1 VCGMSA
7 RIEVRIENLHKSFG
21 DQQVL
26 RGVDLDVREGEVLCV
41 VGGSGCG
48 KTVLVSHIERID
60 APDAG
65 RVLVRDDQL
74 SPDGLSDSQR
84 KKIDERGAII
94 DNAVFWDIAKLNE
107 QEMNRFRLRWS
118 IVFQRNALFSGSVYD
133 NVSLWLREH
142 TKKKEKEIREIVRSS
157 LESVSFNFDEVA
169 DKHRDELSGGM
180 AKRVALA
187 RAVATNPDIVF
198 YDEPTT
204 GLDPAHASEIHELI
218 WQVQQREREGGRSN
232 TTVII
237 THDKELLHRFRPR
250 VAMLH
255 EGKVFFDGSYDE
267 FEKSTSPIIL
277 PYFQTMQALQQR
289 VRT

>member
-1 VCGMSA
+1 MPG
-7 RIEVRIENLHKSFG
+7 RIEARIENLHKSFG
-21 DQQVL
+21 DQHVL
-26 RGVDLDVREGEVLCV
+26 RGVNLDVREGEILCV

-48 KTVLVSHIERID
+48 KTVLVSHIERIHT
-60 APDAG
+60 PDAG
-65 RVLVRDDQL
+65 RVLVRDDRLTPDSL
-74 SPDGLSDSQR
+74 SESDRGS
-84 KKIDERGAII
+84 IDKRGAII
-94 DNAVFWDIAKLNE
+94 DNDVFWDIAKLSDN
-107 QEMNRFRLRWS
+107 EMNRFRLRWS
-118 IVFQRNALFSGSVYD
+118 FVFQRNALFSGTVYD

-142 TKKKEKEIREIVRSS
+142 TKKKEKEIHEIVRTA
-157 LESVSFNFDEVA
+157 LESVSFSFDEVA
-169 DKHRDELSGGM
+169 NKHRDELSGGM

-218 WQVQQREREGGRSN
+218 FKVQEREREDSRNN

-255 EGKVFFDGSYDE
+255 EGKVFFDGAYDD
-267 FEKSTSPIIL
+267 FEKSTSSIIR
-277 PYFQTMQALQQR
+277 PYFETMQTLQQR